1 MDSTIRVKNGG
12 PGRRH
17 KPPKALQITYYLTCY
32 DKWRIKTLHLF
43 MARKFGNH
51 LFRNRQALG
60 SEHPAGSPSDL
71 PVTFGVLDE
80 QVIILGRD
88 DIRADAPSAP
98 LLDWST
104 FEKGFAVQLKDTEG
118 LDVGSVTIKASTLQ
132 RTHPALLPV
141 PLESEY
147 LFSIS
152 LKTVVL
158 QVQAHLRQGSEER
171 PNPIGPDFDTPIAQ
185 VAREDEGF
193 FKLAQITEAAEPPV
207 EETAQ
212 AERKI
217 TEPMLTPADR
227 PTSTVLRKKFSPESK
242 DYQPSW
248 SSSAVTPSACPPES
262 LKAEMWHAERIGP
275 NLEAIS
281 QNSLKRIGLERLRE
295 IFMTEDHLD
304 APQVAHLLAAFPK
317 VNSAMVM
324 LGDGS
329 VLGGNVP
336 DGCHLETALRDAPV
350 IMRSVQEFNRRLRS
364 HETSAFTL
372 LGDPPVT
379 LFAEGR
385 VYILISHE
393 GRGLLP
399 GVRQRIGEVARA
411 LDAVVS

>member
-1 MDSTIRVKNGG
+1 MANKDLAS
-12 PGRRH
+12 
-17 KPPKALQITYYLTCY
+17 L
-32 DKWRIKTLHLF
+32 

-51 LFRNRQALG
+51 LFRNRQALA
-60 SEHPAGSPSDL
+60 SEHSLSSTSDL
-71 PVTFGVLDE
+71 PEAFGALDE
-80 QVIILGRD
+80 QVIILGRE

-98 LLDWST
+98 RLDWST
-104 FEKGFAVQLKDTEG
+104 FEKGIAVQLKDTEG

-132 RTHPALLPV
+132 RIHPAFLRV

-147 LFSIS
+147 LFPIS
-152 LKTVVL
+152 LKAVVL

-171 PNPIGPDFDTPIAQ
+171 PNPMGPDFDTPIAQ

-193 FKLAQITEAAEPPV
+193 FKLAKITEAVEPPV
-207 EETAQ
+207 EETAH
-212 AERKI
+212 AERKLP
-217 TEPMLTPADR
+217 EPMLTPADR
-227 PTSTVLRKKFSPESK
+227 PTSAILRKKSPPEIRDSR
-242 DYQPSW
+242 PSL
-248 SSSAVTPSACPPES
+248 SSGAATPSASPPEPS
-262 LKAEMWHAERIGP
+262 KAEVGQAERGGSKM
-275 NLEAIS
+275 EAIER
-281 QNSLKRIGLERLRE
+281 NSLRGIGLERLRE

-324 LGDGS
+324 LGDGT

-336 DGCHLETALRDAPV
+336 DGYHLETALRDAPV
-350 IMRSVQEFNRRLRS
+350 IMRSVQEFNRRLRR

-379 LFAEGR
+379 LFAEGK
-385 VYILISHE
+385 VYIMISHE

-411 LDAVVS
+411 LDAVVPYNLAC

>member
-1 MDSTIRVKNGG
+1 MANKDLAS
-12 PGRRH
+12 
-17 KPPKALQITYYLTCY
+17 L
-32 DKWRIKTLHLF
+32 

-51 LFRNRQALG
+51 LFRNRQALA
-60 SEHPAGSPSDL
+60 SEHSLSSTSDL
-71 PVTFGVLDE
+71 PEAFGALDE
-80 QVIILGRD
+80 QVIILGRE
-88 DIRADAPSAP
+88 DIRADAPLAP
-98 LLDWST
+98 RLDWST
-104 FEKGFAVQLKDTEG
+104 FEKGIAVQLKDTEG

-132 RTHPALLPV
+132 RIHPALLPV

-147 LFSIS
+147 LFPIS

-193 FKLAQITEAAEPPV
+193 FKLAKITEATEPPV
-207 EETAQ
+207 DEMAQ
-212 AERKI
+212 AERKLP
-217 TEPMLTPADR
+217 EPPLTPADR
-227 PTSTVLRKKFSPESK
+227 PTAPMLRKKSPSELR
-242 DYQPSW
+242 DPRPSL
-248 SSSAVTPSACPPES
+248 SSVAATPSPRHSEPLETEVGP
-262 LKAEMWHAERIGP
+262 AEPIGP
-275 NLEAIS
+275 NKEAIA
-281 QNSLKRIGLERLRE
+281 QNSPRRIGLERLRE

-317 VNSAMVM
+317 VNSAMLM
-324 LGDGS
+324 LGDGT

-336 DGCHLETALRDAPV
+336 DGYHLETALRDAPV
-350 IMRSVQEFNRRLRS
+350 IMRSVQEFNRRLRR

-379 LFAEGR
+379 LFAEGK

-411 LDAVVS
+411 LDAVVP